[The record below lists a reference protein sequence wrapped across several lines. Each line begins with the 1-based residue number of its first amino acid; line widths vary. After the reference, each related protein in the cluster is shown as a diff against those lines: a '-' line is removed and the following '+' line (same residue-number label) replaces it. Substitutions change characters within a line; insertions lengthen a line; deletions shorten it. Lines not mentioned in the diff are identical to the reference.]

1 MIQEQIEQ
9 MPEYQQA
16 AAERQGQR
24 QGQRQGGQTG
34 VAVGGT
40 AGGSVFTLEKTDVQ
54 FWLDVAKV
62 VLLWMILRELQRG
75 P

>member
-1 MIQEQIEQ
+1 MIREQIEQ

-16 AAERQGQR
+16 AAER